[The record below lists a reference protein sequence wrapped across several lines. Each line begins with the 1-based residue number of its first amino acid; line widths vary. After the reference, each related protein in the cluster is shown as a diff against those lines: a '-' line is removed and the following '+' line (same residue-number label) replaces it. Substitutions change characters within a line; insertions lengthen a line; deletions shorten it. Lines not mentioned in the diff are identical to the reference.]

1 MKNFNLDP
9 RTWLILAHLL
19 WSSLIFFVGF
29 RYLLVRF
36 FGEPIIF
43 SFISIGMQ
51 HRRQSCMIV
60 TVPALFTLCCICI
73 DTLIH
78 CVSNTTSSLLLYLSK
93 CLLMSLVTTQLLLVE
108 RIFKNFNLYSNSWWI
123 WFICNS
129 YKAKRNI
136 CCH

>member
-1 MKNFNLDP
+1 MENLNLDP

-43 SFISIGMQ
+43 IFILIRMQ

-60 TVPALFTLCCICI
+60 IVPALFTLCCICI

-78 CVSNTTSSLLLYLSK
+78 YVSNTTSSLLLYLSK
-93 CLLMSLVTTQLLLVE
+93 CLLMSLVTTQWHL
-108 RIFKNFNLYSNSWWI
+108 RGKNFQKLQFIQQQLMNLIHLY
-123 WFICNS
+123 CLQGQT
-129 YKAKRNI
+129 
-136 CCH
+136 